1 MKQKY
6 QKPTMRAIEL
16 QQRAVLL
23 EASAQVTATRQSYT
37 PVTEETWN

>member
-16 QQRAVLL
+16 QQHAVLL
-23 EASAQVTATRQSYT
+23 ETSAQVTATRQSYNK
-37 PVTEETWN
+37 VDDYTWE